1 MAIVGV
7 WFESLQK
14 LVPYWQVSGN
24 WIGVSFD
31 DRHAMVGV
39 KLAQRLALNVGDSV
53 TLVDH
58 QRRKKLL
65 VKGIVEAGDA
75 TDNMLIVSLNVAQAW
90 LQKPGI
96 ISHGLL
102 SVSNDLGQVEN
113 YAGQLQQR
121 YPALEIRPIRKVS
134 ATEGQVLD
142 KIKGLS
148 LIHI

>member
-1 MAIVGV
+1 
-7 WFESLQK
+7 
-14 LVPYWQVSGN
+14 
-24 WIGVSFD
+24 
-31 DRHAMVGV
+31 MVGV

-113 YAGQLQQR
+113 
-121 YPALEIRPIRKVS
+121 
-134 ATEGQVLD
+134 
-142 KIKGLS
+142 
-148 LIHI
+148 

>member
-1 MAIVGV
+1 
-7 WFESLQK
+7 
-14 LVPYWQVSGN
+14 
-24 WIGVSFD
+24 
-31 DRHAMVGV
+31 
-39 KLAQRLALNVGDSV
+39 
-53 TLVDH
+53 
-58 QRRKKLL
+58 
-65 VKGIVEAGDA
+65 
-75 TDNMLIVSLNVAQAW
+75 MLIVSLNVAQAW

-142 KIKGLS
+142 KIKG
-148 LIHI
+148 